1 MRRWR
6 RKKNIKKDIKINK
19 NIFLYFYLFLP
30 IFPSAACRNKLLTF
44 NSNDMK
50 KILIWALPLLM
61 GSVCHAEDITIQYNG
76 STAKVQQKA
85 KDSVNVTVKGAN
97 VHIESQYTSHK
108 LTVLLSGK
116 SDDGQLVLKTA
127 GKAKVTLNKL
137 NLTSQEGAPLDL
149 RNKKKVE
156 IIAADGTENT
166 LTITACNDTA
176 NNKAAAIWSKDKI
189 LLSGKGT
196 LNVIATGDGCR
207 GIKAKKDITIE
218 DLTLNVTTS
227 GNHLGEKPFGFGNF
241 GGGEMPDF
249 GGFGG
254 GFGGFGAP
262 NDSTRQGGFGGFQM
276 GGFGGGM
283 PNFGNLSEEDQA
295 RIEEMRKA
303 FEERMQ
309 NGEGFGG
316 FGGFQMGGFGAP
328 NDSTRQGGFGGF
340 GGGMPNFG
348 GGGMPDFGGFGG
360 GFGGFGNPGGEGEED
375 EDGGMGFGGKHKY
388 VASTKGIASKG
399 KVTINSGT
407 VTVKTATAGAE
418 GIEGKDGV
426 IVNGGTVDVYS
437 PDDAINANACIE
449 FNGGTIIARSKGN
462 DAIDSNPKGG
472 FFMPF
477 GGNNDQ
483 EDADPA
489 IVITGGTVYAWSQAG
504 SPEEGL
510 DCDFAPL
517 VIEGGT
523 IFTVGGGMGEMPSV
537 PTNYTSK
544 QPSVLLIGIN
554 IQKEEPIYL
563 YDSKNKLLETIT
575 IPFALRRSAS
585 LVSSPFFEMG
595 ETYTVKTK
603 DYEKTFTLNENFT
616 AVR

>member
-1 MRRWR
+1 M
-6 RKKNIKKDIKINK
+6 NK
-19 NIFLYFYLFLP
+19 RIITLIALV
-30 IFPSAACRNKLLTF
+30 FPL
-44 NSNDMK
+44 
-50 KILIWALPLLM
+50 WALT
-61 GSVCHAEDITIQYNG
+61 SRAEDITIRFNG
-76 STAKVQQKA
+76 ATAKVQQQI
-85 KDSVNVTVKGAN
+85 KDSVQVEVDGAH
-97 VHIESQYTSHK
+97 VSITSAFQAHK
-108 LTVLLSGK
+108 LTILMSGK
-116 SDDGQLVLKTA
+116 SEDGQLILKTD
-127 GKAKVTLNKL
+127 GKASVKL
-137 NLTSQEGAPLDL
+137 KGLSLTSQEGAPLWL
-149 RNKKKVE
+149 KNKKKVE
-156 IIAADGTENT
+156 IDVAAGSENT
-166 LTITACNDTA
+166 LTVTACNDTA
-176 NNKAAAIWSKDKI
+176 NHKGAVIWAKDKI
-189 LLSGKGT
+189 KFSGKGT
-196 LNVIATGDGCR
+196 LNIIATGDGCR
-207 GIKAKKDITIE
+207 GIKTQKDITIE

-295 RIEEMRKA
+295 RIEEMRKT

-348 GGGMPDFGGFGG
+348 GGEMPDFGGFEG

-399 KVTINSGT
+399 KITINSGK
-407 VTVKTATAGAE
+407 VTVKTSTAGAE
-418 GIEGKDGV
+418 GIEGKEGV
-426 IVNGGTVDVYS
+426 VVNGGIVDVLS
-437 PDDAINANACIE
+437 PDDAINANATIE
-449 FNGGTIIARSKGN
+449 FNGGTVIARSRGN
-462 DAIDSNPKGG
+462 DAVDSNPKGG

-477 GGNNDQ
+477 GGNNSAQ
-483 EDADPA
+483 EDTEPA
-489 IVITGGTVYAWSQAG
+489 ILITGGTVYAWSQAG

-523 IFTVGGGMGEMPSV
+523 VFTVGGGMGEMPSV
-537 PTNYTSK
+537 PTNKTSK
-544 QPSVLLIGIN
+544 QPSALLLNIN
-554 IQKEEPIYL
+554 IVKEQPIYL

-575 IPFALRRSAS
+575 VPFSLRRSAS
-585 LVSSPFFEMG
+585 LISSAAFQMG
-595 ETYTVKTK
+595 ETYTVKTQ

-616 AVR
+616 TVR

>member
-1 MRRWR
+1 M
-6 RKKNIKKDIKINK
+6 
-19 NIFLYFYLFLP
+19 FLP

-227 GNHLGEKPFGFGNF
+227 GNHLGEKPYSFGDFGGF

-249 GGFGG
+249 SNFQMPEGGFPDFG
-254 GFGGFGAP
+254 GFGGFPGFGGEA
-262 NDSTRQGGFGGFQM
+262 NDSTRQGGFGGF
-276 GGFGGGM
+276 
-283 PNFGNLSEEDQA
+283 PN
-295 RIEEMRKA
+295 
-303 FEERMQ
+303 
-309 NGEGFGG
+309 FGG
-316 FGGFQMGGFGAP
+316 FGAS
-328 NDSTRQGGFGGF
+328 NEDSE
-340 GGGMPNFG
+340 
-348 GGGMPDFGGFGG
+348 D
-360 GFGGFGNPGGEGEED
+360 GEEG
-375 EDGGMGFGGKHKY
+375 GGMGFAGKHKY

-449 FNGGTIIARSKGN
+449 FNGGTVIARSKGN
-462 DAIDSNPKGG
+462 DAVDSNPKGG

-477 GGNNDQ
+477 GGNNNQ

-554 IQKEEPIYL
+554 IQKEELIYL